1 MDSKDFACLKPLEG
15 SGTGPSRCLSSLS
28 WPQETFACFSV
39 VRPMCHP
46 SRGDWFCPLK
56 AGAFGAT
63 AQWLVCIGFLHRS
76 HGQSF
81 PGHTVLV
88 TLCTQDGGW
97 RPCSLQSCFRWWSS
111 GWTFFS
117 VTVTP
122 GFCAKAQVQL
132 MNGETQWSLCL
143 GKRICEKAFL
153 SPLWPLVCFKM
164 KSFK

>member
-1 MDSKDFACLKPLEG
+1 MDGKDIACLKPLEG

-28 WPQETFACFSV
+28 WPQEMFACFSV
-39 VRPMCHP
+39 VRQMCYP
-46 SRGDWFCPLK
+46 SRGGWICLLK

-63 AQWLVCIGFLHRS
+63 AQCLVCVGFLHGS
-76 HGQSF
+76 HGQPL

-88 TLCTQDGGW
+88 TLCAQDGGW
-97 RPCSLQSCFRWWSS
+97 RPCSLQSCFRQWSS
-111 GWTFFS
+111 GWLFFL

-122 GFCAKAQVQL
+122 GFWAKAQVYF

-143 GKRICEKAFL
+143 GKRIYNKAFL
-153 SPLWPLVCFKM
+153 SPLRPLISFKM